1 MNTSTPEFILHIA
14 QQLASL
20 PTGMINRDSAEEA
33 AEPPHFEWIHV
44 CALHADTPAWL
55 RTEYGLD
62 SVVVKAMTAA
72 ETRPRILVR
81 SDVIMVILRAMNMH
95 AGADPEDMIS
105 LRIWLCDQRVVS
117 ARRRDIV
124 SVEEVVEMI
133 GDGDGPESPGD
144 FLTTIAR
151 HMFARMQPVL
161 EELEETLSRA
171 EEQFVL
177 DDMAEIAKVMAVVRK
192 RTTIFTRHVVP
203 QRTVL
208 EGLLTA
214 NVEWL
219 SPTHKEVLNECL
231 DQVIRYVE
239 ELHEIRDRAQILN
252 SELDNAEVRRLNRF
266 TYMFSVVATIFLPLG
281 FLTGLMGIN
290 MGGIPG
296 VDSSDAFWWFAGTCA
311 VLGSLQVVIFKKLKW
326 F

>member
-1 MNTSTPEFILHIA
+1 
-14 QQLASL
+14 
-20 PTGMINRDSAEEA
+20 MINMDSAEEA
-33 AEPPHFEWIHV
+33 AEPPIFEWIHV

-81 SDVIMVILRAMNMH
+81 SDGIMIILRAMNMH

-105 LRIWLCDQRVVS
+105 LRIWLGDQCVIS
-117 ARRRDIV
+117 ARRRDILA
-124 SVEEVVEMI
+124 VEEVVEVI
-133 GDGDGPESPGD
+133 GEGDGPESSGD
-144 FLTTIAR
+144 FLMTIAG

-171 EEQFVL
+171 EEQFALGDV
-177 DDMAEIAKVMAVVRK
+177 DEITKVMAVVRK

-203 QRTVL
+203 QRAVL
-208 EGLLTA
+208 EGLLNA
-214 NVEWL
+214 NVDWL
-219 SPTHKEVLNECL
+219 SPTHKEVLNESL

-252 SELDNAEVRRLNRF
+252 SELDNAEARRLNEF

-290 MGGIPG
+290 MGGMPG
-296 VDSSDAFWWFAGTCA
+296 EDSTEAFWRQRLTSR
-311 VLGSLQVVIFKKLKW
+311 VR
-326 F
+326 